1 MTNKNKKRGFTGRLF
16 HRIFKGQKEA
26 FYGPH
31 QPLAGIPHQEPEK
44 PAKRKNKPDASG
56 PKPVSRETLAANQL
70 NQNLSRQPEQPVN
83 QDPLPVNPDRARPAF
98 PVKQVAKPGKRKSL
112 LKRLLKRS
120 KKRQEEPAI
129 KIEKPRP
136 ERLNQVLRSEI
147 RPMLNSLGL
156 FLLSYMVVYF
166 IYQFAAIIAAS
177 GFGIDSV
184 LYYYEL
190 YFPIGN
196 YSPLWSR
203 LNIIAITFIS
213 PLISLGIA
221 IILLRGI
228 LPREKP
234 GVQARLFF
242 LWTAYHGATHFL
254 GAFVA
259 GIVTDLGF
267 GYVANWLYMN
277 VSIKLLI
284 SLVFLFILVV
294 TGYHSTRFAI
304 ETIAP
309 AQRNNKSRVRKA
321 LFFRFLLPWLIG
333 AALLIIVKTPDATPQ
348 HEDIMIYDTVIIAS
362 MGFLVIPLLFN
373 QKARPR
379 PFGNRMNY
387 YRKPYA
393 YIVLLTSLL
402 TLAIFRLLLSHGLH
416 FVIRFSFDVGFYK

>member
-1 MTNKNKKRGFTGRLF
+1 MVNKNKKRGFIGRLV
-16 HRIFKGQKEA
+16 HRIFKSHSEA

-31 QPLAGIPHQEPEK
+31 QPLAGIPHQEPVN
-44 PAKRKNKPDASG
+44 PAKRKNKPAPAE
-56 PKPVSRETLAANQL
+56 PKPVSRDTLAANLL
-70 NQNLSRQPEQPVN
+70 NQNLNKQTGQSSKQVYSPAE
-83 QDPLPVNPDRARPAF
+83 PDKGRPAF
-98 PVKQVAKPGKRKSL
+98 PVKQAGKPKKRKSL
-112 LKRLLKRS
+112 LKRLIKRT
-120 KKRQEEPAI
+120 KPKQEEPAI

-136 ERLNQVLRSEI
+136 EGFNQVLRSEV

-156 FLLSYMVVYF
+156 FLLSYLLVYL
-166 IYQFAAIIAAS
+166 IYQFAGILAAS

-196 YSPLWSR
+196 YSQLWSR

-213 PLISLGIA
+213 PLVSLGIA
-221 IILLRGI
+221 IVLLRGV
-228 LPREKP
+228 LPLEKP
-234 GVQARLFF
+234 GLQARLFF

-277 VSIKLLI
+277 VLFKILI
-284 SLVFLFILVV
+284 SLVFLLILAL
-294 TGYHSTRFAI
+294 TGYYSTRFAL

-321 LFFRFLLPWLIG
+321 LFFRFVAPWLIG
-333 AALLIIVKTPDATPQ
+333 AALLIFIKIPDATPQ
-348 HEDIMIYDTVIIAS
+348 HEDIMIYDAIIITS

-373 QKARPR
+373 QKAHPR
-379 PFGNRMNY
+379 PFGNRMNF

-393 YIVLLTSLL
+393 FTVLFISLL
-402 TLAIFRLLLSHGLH
+402 TLTAFRLLLSDGLH

>member
-1 MTNKNKKRGFTGRLF
+1 MANKNKKRGFIGRLV
-16 HRIFKGQKEA
+16 HRIFKSQREA

-31 QPLAGIPHQEPEK
+31 QPLAGIPHQEPVN
-44 PAKRKNKPDASG
+44 PAKRKNKPAPAE
-56 PKPVSRETLAANQL
+56 PKPVNRETLAANLL
-70 NQNLSRQPEQPVN
+70 NQNLNRQPEQPGN
-83 QDPLPVNPDRARPAF
+83 QNSLPVNPDRERPVF
-98 PVKQVAKPGKRKSL
+98 PVKQVTKPGKRKSL
-112 LKRLLKRS
+112 LKRLIKKS

-136 ERLNQVLRSEI
+136 ERFNQVLRAEI

-156 FLLSYMVVYF
+156 FLLSYLLVYF
-166 IYQFAAIIAAS
+166 IYQFSAIIAAS

-213 PLISLGIA
+213 PLVSLGIA

-228 LPREKP
+228 LPGEKP
-234 GVQARLFF
+234 GAQARLFF

-277 VSIKLLI
+277 VPLKLLI

-294 TGYHSTRFAI
+294 TGYYSTRFAI
-304 ETIAP
+304 ETIPP
-309 AQRNNKSRVRKA
+309 AQRNNKSRGRKA
-321 LFFRFLLPWLIG
+321 LFFRFLMPWLIG
-333 AALLIIVKTPDATPQ
+333 AALLIIVKIPDSTPQ
-348 HEDIMIYDTVIIAS
+348 HEDIMIYDAVIIAS

-373 QKARPR
+373 KKAHPR
-379 PFGNRMNY
+379 PFGNRMKF
-387 YRKPYA
+387 YRQPYGF
-393 YIVLLTSLL
+393 IVLLISLL
-402 TLAIFRLLLSHGLH
+402 TLAAFRLVLSHGLH